1 MKRTRRMFVATA
13 AAVAAFS
20 AASMAGGPTETS
32 DASHGFSSSRLA
44 HLERYVKTDI
54 EKGLI
59 PGATIT
65 VVKGSQVVY
74 QKFLGVR
81 DTTTKQP
88 MTADTI
94 FRIYSMTKPITTV
107 AAMMLVEEGRLALED
122 PVAKHL
128 PEFKDVKVG
137 VEKPDASGKPSLDL
151 VAPRRAMTVHDL
163 MRHTS
168 GLTYGFFGE
177 SLVKKAY
184 VEANLGAGDPTTEEF
199 VKRLAALPLIY
210 QPGTTWDYSQS
221 TDVLGRVIEVVSG
234 QSLLQF
240 MKERLL
246 DPLGM
251 KDTAFY
257 IPETEKHARIAEPLP
272 TDRNIGAGAQV
283 NDPRQ
288 VRKYESGG
296 GGLVSTTADYQRFLQ
311 MLLNGGSL
319 EGKRY
324 LSPKTLDAMAANHIG
339 PTTGVQPGPLYL
351 PGAGYGF
358 GLGFA
363 VRTEAG
369 ANGATSSV
377 GEYYWGGAA
386 GTAFWVD
393 PKENIFV
400 LYMMQAPSQR
410 VRFRSAL
417 RNMVYG
423 AIERPPSR

>member
-1 MKRTRRMFVATA
+1 MQQARKLILAAAATA
-13 AAVAAFS
+13 TVFC
-20 AASMAGGPTETS
+20 AASFAKGPTETS
-32 DASHGFSSSRLA
+32 DASQGFSQSRLA
-44 HLERYVKTDI
+44 NLERYVNADI

-65 VVKGSQVVY
+65 VVKGSEVVY

-81 DTTTKQP
+81 DATTKQP

-94 FRIYSMTKPITTV
+94 FRIYSMTKPITSV
-107 AAMMLVEEGRLALED
+107 AAIMLVEEGRLALED

-128 PEFKDVKVG
+128 PEFKDIKVG
-137 VEKPDASGKPSLDL
+137 VEKPDASGKPTLDL
-151 VAPRRAMTVHDL
+151 VAPRRPMTVHDL
-163 MRHTS
+163 LRHTS

-184 VEANLGAGDPTTEEF
+184 VEANLGAGDPTTAEF
-199 VKRLAALPLIY
+199 VTRLAALPLIY

-234 QSLLQF
+234 QTLLQF
-240 MKERLL
+240 MKERIL

-251 KDTAFY
+251 KDTTFY
-257 IPETEKHARIAEPLP
+257 VTDAQKQARIAEPLP
-272 TDRNIGAGAQV
+272 KDRNIGAGADV

-288 VRKYESGG
+288 ARKYESGG

-311 MLLNGGSL
+311 MLLNGGAL
-319 EGKRY
+319 DGKRY
-324 LSPKTLDAMAANHIG
+324 LSPKTVEAMAANHIG

-351 PGAGYGF
+351 PGPGYGF

-410 VRFRSAL
+410 ARFRSAL

-423 AIERPPSR
+423 AIERPAAR

>member
-1 MKRTRRMFVATA
+1 MTRTRRLVLA
-13 AAVAAFS
+13 S
-20 AASMAGGPTETS
+20 AAMLTIGGAVGYAKGPTPT
-32 DASHGFSSSRLA
+32 ANAVHGFSLSRLA
-44 HLERYVKTDI
+44 NLEAYIKSDI
-54 EKGLI
+54 DKGLY

-65 VVKGSQVVY
+65 VVKGSHVVY

-81 DTTTKQP
+81 DTATKQP

-137 VEKPDASGKPSLDL
+137 IEKPDANGKPSLDL
-151 VAPRRAMTVHDL
+151 VAPRRPMSVHDL

-168 GLTYGFFGE
+168 GITYGFFGE
-177 SLVKKAY
+177 GLVKKAY
-184 VEANLGAGDPTTEEF
+184 VEANLGAGDPTTAEF
-199 VKRLAALPLIY
+199 VKRLAALPLVY
-210 QPGTTWDYSQS
+210 QPGSTWDYSQS

-234 QSLLQF
+234 QSLFEFL
-240 MKERLL
+240 KVRLL
-246 DPLGM
+246 DPLDM

-257 IPETEKHARIAEPLP
+257 VPEKEKHARIAEPLP
-272 TDRNIGAGAQV
+272 TDRGIGAGAEV

-311 MLLNGGSL
+311 MLLNGGTL
-319 EGKRY
+319 DGKRY
-324 LSPKTLDAMAANHIG
+324 LSPKTVAAMSANHIG
-339 PTTGVQPGPLYL
+339 TTTGVQPGPYYL
-351 PGAGYGF
+351 PGPGYGF

-369 ANGATSSV
+369 ASGATSSV

-393 PKENIFV
+393 PKENLFV
-400 LYMMQAPSQR
+400 LYMMQSPSQR
-410 VRFRSAL
+410 TRFRAAL

-423 AIERPPSR
+423 AFEP